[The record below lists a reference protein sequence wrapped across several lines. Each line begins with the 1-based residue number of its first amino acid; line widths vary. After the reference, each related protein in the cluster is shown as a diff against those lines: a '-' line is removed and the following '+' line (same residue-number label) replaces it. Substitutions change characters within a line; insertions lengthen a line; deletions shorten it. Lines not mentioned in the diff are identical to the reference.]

1 MSRPLE
7 IPTEHLAIC
16 NALVA
21 HALGKGVEPKE
32 SEELKEF
39 QDWILYLSGARA
51 EEDFECVVD
60 LSRLEFEDE
69 QVRFSLGLE
78 DDAPISDEKRLSHVR
93 HFIDTYGEDGRND
106 PYFAEWFELPAP
118 AGRKV
123 LYCCLM
129 QTGGHNVS
137 LANWS
142 GCFPNKASFLNSLRR
157 DGYWVIGDPSS
168 DIPDSTLLGMWYH
181 PKHRT

>member
-60 LSRLEFEDE
+60 LDRLEFEDD
-69 QVRFSLGLE
+69 QVRCALGLD
-78 DDAPISDEKRLSHVR
+78 DDAPISDEQRLSHAR
-93 HFIDTYGEDGRND
+93 HFIDTYGEDGRSE
-106 PYFAEWFELPAP
+106 PYFAESFELPAS

-123 LYCCLM
+123 VYCCLT
-129 QTGGHNVS
+129 QAGGHS
-137 LANWS
+137 LIFADWY
-142 GCFPNKASFLNSLRR
+142 GCFADKSSFLSALRQK
-157 DGYWVIGDPSS
+157 GYWVIGDPATE
-168 DIPDSTLLGMWYH
+168 IPDSILLGKWCQ
-181 PKHRT
+181 PGRRS